1 MTTLEQETN
10 EVQAAQAPDSGSR
23 RGSLV
28 RRLLP
33 LAPGIAFLLLW
44 QYSSGRLIR
53 EAYISSP
60 VAVAKR
66 LYELFS
72 TGAVYPDLQTTLTE
86 LVSGYLLGALVGV
99 LVGYALG
106 RSELL
111 ARMFEPYILAAYG
124 IPKIAFAPLFIIW
137 FGVGV
142 SSKIAL
148 SAAMVFFM
156 VFFNVY
162 FGVRSVNRELVDVA
176 NVLGVRGRRLTQYVY
191 LPATLPYIFLGLR
204 IALPYSVIG
213 VVVGEFTSAS
223 SGLGLY
229 MYQASVTFD
238 PAGVFAGVAILLLF
252 VLFGQLALSVI
263 QARALRW
270 QPTSTGRTPSA

>member
-1 MTTLEQETN
+1 MTTLEQETS
-10 EVQAAQAPDSGSR
+10 EVQAAQSPGAGSR

-33 LAPGIAFLLLW
+33 LAPGVAFLLLW

-53 EAYISSP
+53 DAYISSP
-60 VAVAKR
+60 VDVAKR

-99 LVGYALG
+99 LVGYSLG
-106 RSELL
+106 RSTLL

-148 SAAMVFFM
+148 AAAMVFFM

-252 VLFGQLALSVI
+252 VLFGQLALNLI

-270 QPTSTGRTPSA
+270 QPTPTGRTHSA